1 VSRSALAQVMQMA
14 LSGTTLVTYLPN
26 LNNNP
31 MGANLLGYPIV
42 VCDFLNAL
50 GSESDFAL
58 INPAFYALGLRQ
70 ALTVESSIHYAFVD
84 DVTTYRFVA
93 RAGGIPI
100 PDGTYAYRSVAS
112 SKVNEHSPFVTLDDV
127 VAS

>member
-1 VSRSALAQVMQMA
+1 MQMT
-14 LSGTTLVTYLPN
+14 LTGTTLVTYLPN
-26 LNNNP
+26 LNGNP
-31 MGANLLGYPIV
+31 MGASLLGYPIV
-42 VCDFLNAL
+42 VSDFLNTL
-50 GSESDFAL
+50 GDEGDFAL
-58 INPAFYALGLRQ
+58 VNPDFYALGLRQ

-100 PDGTYAYRSVAS
+100 PDGTYAYRSVSS
-112 SKVNEHSPFVTLDDV
+112 SKVDEHSPFVVLDDV